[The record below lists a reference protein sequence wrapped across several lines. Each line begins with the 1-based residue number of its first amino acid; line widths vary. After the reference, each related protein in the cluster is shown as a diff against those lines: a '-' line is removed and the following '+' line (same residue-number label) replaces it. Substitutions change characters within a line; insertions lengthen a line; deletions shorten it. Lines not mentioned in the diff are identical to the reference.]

1 MTGAIRVMTDPPDSL
16 DGYASV
22 SSAFE
27 VRSVLDV
34 STGSVEEVMAR
45 WPVKHLA
52 KSYRKNYDAIAGNH
66 PTDWSRLLQSAPTRQ
81 FGAYDDDGR
90 VGGALVLRD
99 APAVELLEGRRDVA
113 LLWDLRVAPAHRG
126 RGIGTVLFETAVM
139 WALSQGCRHLL
150 VETQDSN
157 VPACRFYAG
166 QGCRLTAV
174 RLHAYELFPEEAQL
188 LWRKTLT
195 SAS

>member
-1 MTGAIRVMTDPPDSL
+1 VIDPPASL
-16 DGYASV
+16 DTYASV

-27 VRSVLDV
+27 VRSMLDV

-45 WPVKHLA
+45 WPVKRLA
-52 KSYRKNYDAIAGNH
+52 QAYRKDYDAVAGNH
-66 PTDWSRLLQSAPTRQ
+66 PTDWSGLLHSVPMLQC
-81 FGAYDDDGR
+81 GAYDDDGR

-113 LLWDLRVAPAHRG
+113 LLWDIRVAPAHRG
-126 RGIGTVLFETAVM
+126 RGIGTMLFETAVM
-139 WALSQGCRHLL
+139 WAQSQGCRGLL
-150 VETQDSN
+150 VETQDTN

-166 QGCRLTAV
+166 QGCRLAAM
-174 RLHAYELFPEEAQL
+174 RRHAYEMFPEEVQL
-188 LWRKTLT
+188 LWRRTLT